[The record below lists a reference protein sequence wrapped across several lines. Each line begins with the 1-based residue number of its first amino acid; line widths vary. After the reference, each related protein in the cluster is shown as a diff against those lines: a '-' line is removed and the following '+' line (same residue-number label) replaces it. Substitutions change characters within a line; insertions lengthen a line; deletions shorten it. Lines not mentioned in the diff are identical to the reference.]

1 MVADG
6 LANRVWLGRAVYAGL
21 ALAVILVLLLP
32 LDTLPRGW
40 AGPDMLLLLTLVWA
54 VRRPD
59 HVPVLLVAPVFLLAD
74 LLFDRPPGLWTALV
88 VILTETMRARAEGLR
103 RQPFPVEWL
112 TATIGIL
119 AIMLGA
125 RAALSIV
132 LVAQPMLALTLMQI
146 IATVLAYPVV
156 AAAAYLFFGLN
167 RPGPGETD
175 ARGRPL

>member
-1 MVADG
+1 MAEG
-6 LANRVWLGRAVYAGL
+6 LANRVWMGRAVFAGL
-21 ALAVILVLLLP
+21 MLGLMFVLLLP

-40 AGPDMLLLLTLVWA
+40 AGPDVLLLVTLVWA

-59 HVPVLLVAPVFLLAD
+59 HVPVLLVGAVFLLAD

-103 RQPFPVEWL
+103 RQPFPVEWM
-112 TATIGIL
+112 TATFGIL

-125 RAALSIV
+125 RAALSIT
-132 LVAQPMLALTLMQI
+132 LVPQAPLALTLMQI
-146 IATVLAYPVV
+146 IATVLCYPVV
-156 AAAAYLFFGLN
+156 AAAAYLLLGLN

-175 ARGRPL
+175 ARGRLL